1 MFGSAGAD
9 NFHVA
14 TVEGYPTFD
23 TTVARI
29 KNERVKNV
37 CLIPFMF
44 VAGDHARND
53 IDVEWRER
61 LENGGFQVETVIEG
75 LGQIP
80 EIQEIYIDH
89 IKEAMAA
96 PVMDAASQKT
106 GFIKEILIVCHESG
120 KIDSSGRKLPWLAS

>member
-1 MFGSAGAD
+1 
-9 NFHVA
+9 
-14 TVEGYPTFD
+14 
-23 TTVARI
+23 
-29 KNERVKNV
+29 
-37 CLIPFMF
+37 MF

-96 PVMDAASQKT
+96 PVMDAASQKP
-106 GFIKEILIVCHESG
+106 VS
-120 KIDSSGRKLPWLAS
+120 

>member
-1 MFGSAGAD
+1 MG
-9 NFHVA
+9 
-14 TVEGYPTFD
+14 
-23 TTVARI
+23 
-29 KNERVKNV
+29 
-37 CLIPFMF
+37 
-44 VAGDHARND
+44 
-53 IDVEWRER
+53 ER

-106 GFIKEILIVCHESG
+106 GFIKENL
-120 KIDSSGRKLPWLAS
+120 